1 MKKLVTIIAL
11 VVTAQL
17 AKGQE
22 GYVSND
28 NAVGDWAS
36 ASSWTKSATW
46 LGDVPPN
53 PVNGSTAYV
62 DVFGV
67 INLGTGLEVSGGS
80 TLTVYD
86 TLIVN
91 GNLVLS
97 GGGDVIVENG
107 GVLVVHGNYNGSGGT
122 VTTNGGRAVIT
133 GDLSIVGGADIVNN
147 ATGTDGFYLYGTTS
161 RSGGAKFNGS
171 NDPAASNLLDESE
184 LQSNDPSLYSFVNVG
199 VLPVEFL
206 YAKATLA
213 DGGDVKVSWATASE
227 LNNDFFVVERSTDG
241 VNYTALRMI
250 DGAGNSEEVLTYE
263 IVDGQV
269 ISGTYFYRVKQVDFD
284 GQFDYSEIARVE
296 VAGVQ
301 AFELKAYPNPTHG
314 AITLDVFATQDAA
327 VKIVVRSLQGE
338 VKKVVESTGL
348 SIGLD
353 LSSFPKGYYFVE
365 AYQGQQKKT
374 LKVVLN

>member
-11 VVTAQL
+11 VVAAQL

-28 NAVGDWAS
+28 NAVGDWTS
-36 ASSWTKSATW
+36 ASSWTKSASW

-53 PVNGSTAYV
+53 PVNGSTDYV

-67 INLGTGLEVSGGS
+67 INQGSGLEVSGGS

-107 GVLVVHGNYNGSGGT
+107 GVLVVHGDYNGSGGT

-133 GDLSIVGGADIVNN
+133 GDLSITGGADVVNN
-147 ATGTDGFYLYGTTS
+147 ASGTDGFYLYGTAS

-171 NDPAASNLLDESE
+171 NDPAASNFQDESG
-184 LQSNDPSLYSFVNVG
+184 LQSNDPSLYSLVNVG

-206 YAKATLA
+206 YAKAALV
-213 DGGDVKVSWATASE
+213 DGGGVQVSWATASE

-241 VNYTALRMI
+241 VNYTAIRTV

-263 IVDGQV
+263 TRDGQV
-269 ISGTYFYRVKQVDFD
+269 IAGTYFYRVKQVDFD

-296 VAGVQ
+296 VAGAQ
-301 AFELKAYPNPTHG
+301 EFDLKAYPNPTHG
-314 AITLDVFATQDAA
+314 AITLEVSSQDMA
-327 VKIVVRSLQGE
+327 VKIVVRSMQGE
-338 VKKVVESTGL
+338 VKQVVESTGL
-348 SIGLD
+348 SIALD
-353 LSSFPKGYYFVE
+353 LSSFPKGYYIVE
-365 AYQGQQKKT
+365 AYQGQQKKI